1 MQTTTITTKTLIE
14 DYLLQNGY
22 HLIANAGFNDAGS
35 IFAKDEQA
43 LIFYDNVI
51 EYKRRKKT
59 EKPNIIN
66 VLFKWET
73 VASYRGF
80 EFTEFNLMMLLDM
93 MGAVKLKDVNK
104 QLRQTVMMQNAALQI
119 NEMALGNPVVERNAE
134 MV

>member
-1 MQTTTITTKTLIE
+1 MQTNDTKTILE

-35 IFAKDEQA
+35 IFTRNDQA
-43 LIFYDNVI
+43 IIFYDNVI
-51 EYKRRKKT
+51 EYKRRKLSD
-59 EKPNIIN
+59 KPNIIN

-73 VASYRGF
+73 VATYRGF

-104 QLRQTVMMQNAALQI
+104 QLRQTVMMQNAAQQI
-119 NEMALGNPVVERNAE
+119 NEMSIGNPVIERNEVLA
-134 MV
+134 